1 LTQQNY
7 GGVQKNLGGP
17 ARECLIP
24 WLGSWFFER
33 KWRLLL
39 QEWSVLHCRFNS
51 LVGFDWGKLSTC
63 ARRSDLHCR
72 ASFRNFGL

>member
-33 KWRLLL
+33 NWRLLL
-39 QEWSVLHCRFNS
+39 QEWSVLQFACWVWLR
-51 LVGFDWGKLSTC
+51 
-63 ARRSDLHCR
+63 
-72 ASFRNFGL
+72 